1 MKRFFLIPLVLTILL
16 IPAAVV
22 LASGGEG
29 SFDSVVGSIETTYHV
44 RATRIPFMGLVSL
57 ISRKA
62 THGGVGSIRVAEIDN
77 LSTPIKGD
85 ELNRMVEEKLG
96 QGWERIIRD
105 TSRGGHEQT
114 LIFAHPEGA
123 RMGLFIVDKDGNE
136 MDVVQVSV
144 DPDHLN
150 DSIGKYRHSHS
161 DGDQGDDDS
170 KGTAGPSATG
180 ASD

>member
-16 IPAAVV
+16 VPAAVV

-44 RATRIPFMGLVSL
+44 HATRIPFMGLVSL

-62 THGGVGSIRVAEIDN
+62 SNGGVGSIRVAEIEN
-77 LSTPIKGD
+77 FSVPIDGD

-105 TSRGGHEQT
+105 TSRSGHEQT

-144 DPDHLN
+144 DPDHL
-150 DSIGKYRHSHS
+150 DADIGRYRHPHHDADAGN
-161 DGDQGDDDS
+161 DGD
-170 KGTAGPSATG
+170 AG
-180 ASD
+180 ASN

>member
-1 MKRFFLIPLVLTILL
+1 
-16 IPAAVV
+16 
-22 LASGGEG
+22 
-29 SFDSVVGSIETTYHV
+29 
-44 RATRIPFMGLVSL
+44 
-57 ISRKA
+57 
-62 THGGVGSIRVAEIDN
+62 
-77 LSTPIKGD
+77 
-85 ELNRMVEEKLG
+85 MVEEKLG

-105 TSRGGHEQT
+105 TSRNGNEQT

-136 MDVVQVSV
+136 MDVVEVSV

-161 DGDQGDDDS
+161 DSDRDEDDS
-170 KGTAGPSATG
+170 KGATG

>member
-1 MKRFFLIPLVLTILL
+1 MKRFFVIAVVLTTLL
-16 IPAAVV
+16 IPAVVV
-22 LASGGEG
+22 LAAGGEG
-29 SFDSVVGSIETTYHV
+29 SFDGVVSSIESKYHV
-44 RATRIPFMGLVSL
+44 HATRIPFMGLVSL

-62 THGGVGSIRVAEIDN
+62 IHGGVGSIRVAEIENISAPVD
-77 LSTPIKGD
+77 GD
-85 ELNRMVEEKLG
+85 EFNSMVEEKLG

-105 TSRGGHEQT
+105 TSRNGNEQT

-136 MDVVQVSV
+136 MDVVEVSD

-161 DGDQGDDDS
+161 DSDRDEDDS
-170 KGTAGPSATG
+170 KGATG

>member
-1 MKRFFLIPLVLTILL
+1 MKRIFAISVVLAVLV

-29 SFDSVVGSIETTYHV
+29 SFDGVVSSIESRHHV

-62 THGGVGSIRVAEIDN
+62 TNGGVGSIRVAEIEN
-77 LSTPIKGD
+77 FSTSVDGD
-85 ELNRMVEEKLG
+85 ELNRIVEEKLG

-105 TSRGGHEQT
+105 TSRNGHEQT

-123 RMGLFIVDKDGNE
+123 RMGLFIVDKDASE
-136 MDVVQVSV
+136 MDVVEVSV

-161 DGDQGDDDS
+161 DSDQDDGDS
-170 KGTAGPSATG
+170 KAATG
-180 ASD
+180 ASN